1 MKPIINRLR
10 RIEGQVASL
19 QVSLAS
25 TQSCTEVIP
34 QFLAVKGALDAALQ
48 QYLKSSIAD
57 CKEGK
62 SAKEVGAILDLVVK
76 KLS

>member
-1 MKPIINRLR
+1 MKPIVNRLR
-10 RIEGQVASL
+10 RIEGQITSLEASL
-19 QVSLAS
+19 ESGMVCSK
-25 TQSCTEVIP
+25 VIP

-48 QYLKSSIAD
+48 QYLKQSIAE

-62 SAKEVGAILDLVVK
+62 SAKEIGAILDLVVK

>member
-1 MKPIINRLR
+1 LR
-10 RIEGQVASL
+10 RIEGQLESL
-19 QVSLAS
+19 QTVLQEEHA
-25 TQSCTEVIP
+25 CVEVIP

-48 QYLKSSIAD
+48 QYLKMSLAD

-62 SAKEVGAILDLVVK
+62 SAKEVGIILDIVLK

>member
-10 RIEGQVASL
+10 RVQGQVASL
-19 QVSLAS
+19 EVSLES
-25 TQSCTEVIP
+25 GQSCTEVIP

-48 QYLKSSIAD
+48 QYLKNSLAE

-62 SAKEVGAILDLVVK
+62 SVKEVSAILDLVVK